1 MNPLYDLRPGDSMD
15 VMFPEGFT
23 LEYTKSVY
31 NDIDKCWCEVTF
43 AKVCERMNSWYW
55 DDDDHCCLDHYFYAV
70 DEDNHF
76 AKLYDLTQ
84 ESIDKVMRFINDNYR

>member
-23 LEYTKSVY
+23 LEYKKSIY
-31 NDIDKCWCEVTF
+31 NDTDKCWCQVTF

-55 DDDDHCCLDHYFYAV
+55 DDDDHCCLDHYFYGI

>member
-1 MNPLYDLRPGDSMD
+1 
-15 VMFPEGFT
+15 
-23 LEYTKSVY
+23 
-31 NDIDKCWCEVTF
+31 
-43 AKVCERMNSWYW
+43 MNSWYW
-55 DDDDHCCLDHYFYAV
+55 DDDDHCCLDHYFYGI

>member
-15 VMFPEGFT
+15 IMFLEGFT
-23 LEYTKSVY
+23 LEYIRRVY
-31 NDIDKCWCEVTF
+31 NDTDKCWCQVTF

-55 DDDDHCCLDHYFYAV
+55 DEDDHCCLDHYFYEV

>member
-1 MNPLYDLRPGDSMD
+1 MKTQKSYSEVIRRMGPGDSYT
-15 VMFPEGFT
+15 VIFPENFE
-23 LEYTKSVY
+23 LEYKNFQGELTKFTCSMMH
-31 NDIDKCWCEVTF
+31 
-43 AKVCERMNSWYW
+43 AWYW

-84 ESIDKVMRFINDNYR
+84 ESIDKVMKFINENYK

>member
-23 LEYTKSVY
+23 LEYTKSIY
-31 NDIDKCWCEVTF
+31 NDTDNCWCQITF

-55 DDDDHCCLDHYFYAV
+55 DDDDHCCLDHYFYEV
-70 DEDNHF
+70 DADHHF
-76 AKLYDLTQ
+76 AKMYDLTQ
-84 ESIDKVMRFINDNYR
+84 ESVDKVMRFINENYK

>member
-15 VMFPEGFT
+15 VIFPEGFT

-31 NDIDKCWCEVTF
+31 DDIAKCWCQMTF

-55 DDDDHCCLDHYFYAV
+55 DEDDHCCLDHYFYEV
-70 DEDNHF
+70 DADQHF
-76 AKLYDLTQ
+76 AKMYDLTQ
-84 ESIDKVMRFINDNYR
+84 ESVDKVMRFINDNYR